1 MCISVLLD
9 MLPAIEYWKKK
20 NSMMSTNMKVCFS
33 FCGCRILPMEPK
45 SFRRTMRSIRT
56 ISFVFRLVSYPA
68 VNGVSAYL
76 LGLGEGSRDALT
88 ESEADVN
95 FVRLCIVLTNNQLPV
110 VDANILGIW
119 SHLRIGSTQPTL
131 LHPWSLPIICGFLV
145 SKIFTGNDLG

>member
-1 MCISVLLD
+1 
-9 MLPAIEYWKKK
+9 
-20 NSMMSTNMKVCFS
+20 
-33 FCGCRILPMEPK
+33 MEPK

-131 LHPWSLPIICGFLV
+131 LHP
-145 SKIFTGNDLG
+145 